1 MSTLDL
7 IATHH
12 GLADKA
18 VLNRIAPDY
27 QSGWFRSLPSD
38 SAMASMVTVELPT
51 TPNFYL
57 ITDQAVETLQKKI
70 ASCAKRSPGA
80 SKLLRLRQR
89 AQALDVST
97 SVLDG
102 LLKKEADRLIGRA
115 LTLTQRHGS
124 KARVRI
130 ATLSQLSN
138 AGFIKTADLDAVKV
152 AMMPSQMVSDLV
164 SKVNGD
170 ENLRWKLYRSSASP
184 ELTTT
189 HMPGKARRGVKT
201 AVSCRK
207 KVGMPKVQKPLTK
220 AAFLLLKDSDGN
232 LLPASAKKQALK
244 HERAIKAQSRRR
256 NFKANGGAKVGG
268 AGESAKQNNPAYEG
282 SC

>member
-1 MSTLDL
+1 MSTLNL

-12 GLADKA
+12 GLAKLD
-18 VLNRIAPDY
+18 VLNRIKPDY
-27 QSGWFRSLPSD
+27 ESGWFRSLPSN
-38 SAMASMVTVELPT
+38 SAMADMVSVELPELPCDPQT
-51 TPNFYL
+51 TA
-57 ITDQAVETLQKKI
+57 QAVKTLQAKI
-70 ASCAKRSPGA
+70 AASAKRSPGA

-97 SVLDG
+97 EVLDS

-130 ATLSQLSN
+130 ATLTQLCK
-138 AGFIKTADLDAVKV
+138 AGFIETADLDTVKA
-152 AMMPSQMVSDLV
+152 AMMPSQMVSDLI